1 VHAVIVAGP
10 DVTAAGPPAWHTLTA
25 VEACEL
31 LGSTPRGLA
40 SSEAQ
45 RRRAAVGPNE
55 LQASEPP
62 SAWAL
67 LGAQFRNVLIVILLI
82 ATGLSAILGHPVEAV
97 AITVIV
103 AFAVLLGFAQEY
115 RAERAIEALRTIA
128 APSASV
134 LRDGEETEVP
144 AREVVS
150 GDVIVLRAGDRVA
163 ADARLLEAVNLQVQ
177 EAALTGESLAVE
189 KAVEPLGDPGA
200 QIGDRVDMAYAGT
213 AVTYGRGLGLVV
225 ATGMAT
231 EFGRIAGM
239 LATVEAGRTPLQRNL
254 DHLGHLLA
262 RAAVA
267 IVAVIVVLGL
277 VRGEP
282 FIDMLVFGTA
292 LAVAVVPEA
301 LPAVVA
307 ISLALGVQR
316 LVKRQAL
323 MRRLSAVETLGS
335 TSVICSDK
343 TGTLTRDEMT
353 ARRAYVGGA
362 WVDVSGAGFALDG
375 AFAHEGERIDP
386 RDPTSHPLAAPL
398 RRLLEAAALASDA
411 TVAVGI
417 DDWHVRG
424 DPTEAA
430 LVIAAAKGGLDKA
443 ELDAS
448 HPRVHEIPFTSE
460 TKRMTTLHA
469 TLAGDFMACAKGAPE
484 VILAGCEHVSTVGG
498 EEPLD
503 DEGRRAVSWAA
514 REMAG
519 EALRVLAVAARADA
533 TLEDAERGMT
543 LLGLVGL
550 IDPPR
555 PEARAAI
562 RTCEGAGIR
571 VVMITG
577 DHPVTATAVAQELA
591 LAATGRVVTGSELE
605 AMDDAELARDV
616 DTIDVYARVS
626 PEHKL
631 RVVRALQSQG
641 HVVAMTG
648 DGVND
653 APALKQADIGIA
665 MGITGTDVARE
676 AAAMTLTDDNFA
688 SIVAAVEEGR
698 GIFGNIKKYLMFLLS
713 SNVGEIGL
721 MAGAA
726 VAGLPLPLTA
736 VQILYVNLAT
746 DGLPALALAVDPP
759 EPDLMRRSPR
769 DPRAG
774 VFTRP
779 VVTLMLV
786 AGTWAALVNLGLFW
800 GLLESGRGEA
810 EAMAMTFVS
819 LVLIQFWNAFNFRSD
834 RLSTLTH
841 PFANRWLNL
850 AIGWELTLLLAVV
863 YVPFVQE
870 PFGTLALSLSDW
882 ALVMGLSATIVPV
895 IEAAKWLERRGW
907 FGRLS

>member
-1 VHAVIVAGP
+1 MIVAGP
-10 DVTAAGPPAWHTLTA
+10 DTTAARPPAWHTLTTG
-25 VEACEL
+25 EACDRL
-31 LGSTPRGLA
+31 SSSARGLA

-55 LQASEPP
+55 LLAVEPP

-67 LGAQFRNVLIVILLI
+67 LRAQFRNVLIVILLI
-82 ATGLSAILGHPVEAV
+82 ATGLSAILGHPIEAI

-115 RAERAIEALRTIA
+115 RAERAIEALRTMA
-128 APSASV
+128 APTASV
-134 LRDGEETEVP
+134 LRDGQEMETP
-144 AREVVS
+144 ARDLVP
-150 GDVIVLRAGDRVA
+150 GDVLVLRAGDRVA
-163 ADARLLEAVNLQVQ
+163 ADVRLLEAVGLQVQ

-189 KAVEPLGDPGA
+189 KSVDALDDAAV

-213 AVTYGRGLGLVV
+213 AVTYGRGRGLVV

-254 DHLGHLLA
+254 DRLGHLLA
-262 RAAVA
+262 RVAVA
-267 IVAVIVVLGL
+267 IVAVIVLVGL
-277 VRGEP
+277 LRGQP
-282 FIDMLVFGTA
+282 FVEMLVFGTA

-316 LVKRQAL
+316 LVERQAL
-323 MRRLSAVETLGS
+323 MRQLAAVETLGS

-353 ARRAYVGGA
+353 ARRVFVGGA
-362 WVDVSGAGFALDG
+362 WVDVSGAGFALEG
-375 AFAHEGERIDP
+375 AFTHEGEPIDV
-386 RDPTSHPLAAPL
+386 RDPASHALAAPL

-411 TVAVGI
+411 TVASGDD
-417 DDWHVRG
+417 DDWQVRG

-430 LVIAAAKGGLDKA
+430 LVIAAAKGGLDKS
-443 ELDAS
+443 ELDES
-448 HPRVHEIPFTSE
+448 LPRVHEIPFTSE

-469 TLAGDFMACAKGAPE
+469 TPGGDVVACAKGAPE
-484 VILAGCEHVSTVGG
+484 VILAGCERVSTDAG
-498 EEPLD
+498 EVALD
-503 DEGRRAVSWAA
+503 DDRRRAVSLAA
-514 REMAG
+514 REMAEG
-519 EALRVLAVAARADA
+519 ALRVLAVAARADA
-533 TLEDAERGMT
+533 TPEGAERDMT

-562 RTCEGAGIR
+562 RTCEEAGIR

-577 DHPVTATAVAQELA
+577 DHPVTATAVAHELG
-591 LAATGRVVTGSELE
+591 LAAAGRVVTGSELE

-631 RVVRALQSQG
+631 RVVRALQAEG

-653 APALKQADIGIA
+653 APALKQADIGVA

-713 SNVGEIGL
+713 SNVGEVGL

-746 DGLPALALAVDPP
+746 DGLPALALSVDPP

-769 DPRAG
+769 DPRVG

-786 AGTWAALVNLGLFW
+786 AGAWAALVNLGLFW
-800 GLLESGRGEA
+800 GLLESGRSEA
-810 EAMAMTFVS
+810 EAMTMTFVS

-834 RLSTLTH
+834 RLSALTR

-850 AIGWELTLLLAVV
+850 AIAWELTLLLAIV
-863 YVPFVQE
+863 YVPFLQG
-870 PFGTLALSLSDW
+870 PFGTYGLSATDW
-882 ALVMGLSATIVPV
+882 ALVVGLSLTILPV
-895 IEAAKWLERRGW
+895 IEAAKWMERRGW
-907 FGRLS
+907 FGSLA